1 MKNDDIQDDDIQ
13 DVGIQDV
20 GIYAVKLVVIVLFIY
35 FLIILAVNFFVH
47 CEHATIFK
55 KYNLCYF
62 YTPTGFH
69 NSSWEIK
76 APDDWNTK

>member
-1 MKNDDIQDDDIQ
+1 MKDDDIQ
-13 DVGIQDV
+13 DVG
-20 GIYAVKLVVIVLFIY
+20 GYAAKFGVIVLLTLFTY
-35 FLIILAVNFFVH
+35 FLITLAINFFIH

>member
-1 MKNDDIQDDDIQ
+1 MKDDDDTQ
-13 DVGIQDV
+13 YVGMYV
-20 GIYAVKLVVIVLFIY
+20 AKFGVIVLLFLFTY
-35 FLIILAVNFFVH
+35 FLITLAINFFIH

>member
-1 MKNDDIQDDDIQ
+1 MKNDDDIQ
-13 DVGIQDV
+13 DVGAYV
-20 GIYAVKLVVIVLFIY
+20 TKFGVIVLLFLFTY
-35 FLIILAVNFFVH
+35 FLITLAINFFIH

>member
-1 MKNDDIQDDDIQ
+1 MKILEWISMKIDDIQ
-13 DVGIQDV
+13 DVGI
-20 GIYAVKLVVIVLFIY
+20 YAGKIVVIVLFIY
-35 FLIILAVNFFVH
+35 FLIVLAVNFFIH
-47 CEHATIFK
+47 CEHATIFL
-55 KYNLCYF
+55 KYDLCYY

>member
-1 MKNDDIQDDDIQ
+1 MKDDDDTQ
-13 DVGIQDV
+13 YVGMYV
-20 GIYAVKLVVIVLFIY
+20 AKFGVIVLLFLFTY
-35 FLIILAVNFFVH
+35 FLITLAINFFIH

-62 YTPTGFH
+62 YTPTGFY

>member
-1 MKNDDIQDDDIQ
+1 MKILEWISMKNDDIL
-13 DVGIQDV
+13 QDV
-20 GIYAVKLVVIVLFIY
+20 GIYAAKIVVIVLFIY

-76 APDDWNTK
+76 APDDWEIK

>member
-1 MKNDDIQDDDIQ
+1 MIKMNSEVRLLLAGFFSDLSKI
-13 DVGIQDV
+13 G
-20 GIYAVKLVVIVLFIY
+20 GIVL
-35 FLIILAVNFFVH
+35 LVLSILFFSTMAVNFFIH
-47 CEHATIFK
+47 CEYATIFL
-55 KYNLCYF
+55 KYDLCYY

>member
-1 MKNDDIQDDDIQ
+1 MKDDDIQ
-13 DVGIQDV
+13 DVGV
-20 GIYAVKLVVIVLFIY
+20 YVYVTKLGVIVLLALFTY
-35 FLIILAVNFFVH
+35 FLITLAINFFIH

>member
-1 MKNDDIQDDDIQ
+1 MNSLIRRVIATGFYDDFAKIS
-13 DVGIQDV
+13 
-20 GIYAVKLVVIVLFIY
+20 VIVLLFLFPLFFITM
-35 FLIILAVNFFVH
+35 AVNFFIH

-62 YTPTGFH
+62 HTPTGFH

-76 APDDWNTK
+76 APADWTIK

>member
-1 MKNDDIQDDDIQ
+1 MKNDDDIQDDG
-13 DVGIQDV
+13 VYV
-20 GIYAVKLVVIVLFIY
+20 TKLGVIVLLFLSTY
-35 FLIILAVNFFVH
+35 FLITLAINFFIH

-69 NSSWEIK
+69 NSSWKLK